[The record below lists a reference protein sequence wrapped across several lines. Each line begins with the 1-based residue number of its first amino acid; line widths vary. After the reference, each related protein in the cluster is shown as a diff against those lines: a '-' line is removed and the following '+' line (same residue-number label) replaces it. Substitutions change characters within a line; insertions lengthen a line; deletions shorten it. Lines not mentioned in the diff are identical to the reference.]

1 VSRLH
6 SLNTKLALAFVAMG
20 VTPLFGMG
28 LFAST
33 RAASS
38 LEDAAG
44 NQLEIAAID
53 ANESIDRNLFE
64 RYGDV
69 QAFAANPR
77 ARGTTTEATE
87 IVDFL
92 TLTYGIYDLMLVVD
106 LDGRVAAVNTID
118 GAGDPISTSS
128 MVGRDVSDEE
138 WFQVVASGD
147 TPEGGTYYTDV
158 EHNDLVNEI
167 YQDDRTTLP
176 FTAPIYDDEGQMV
189 GVWHNQASFTRIV
202 TDIMDGVREEFTS
215 KGATTVETEVLR
227 SDGVIIDG
235 PGDTVERE
243 VNAVEKGNEAARLAV
258 SDQGAHGVVKAPH
271 LETGVIQLDGYNTS
285 DGALGFDGYGWGVI
299 VSQNLDEATEPAT
312 ALRNVLLAVFIVTVL
327 VIAGLGSWLAR
338 RTSRPVV
345 MVAEQTKRIASGD
358 LDVPPLEIERSDE
371 IGEMANSFNEM
382 TAMLGVANGQARAI
396 AEREL
401 TAPIL
406 EQDIPGQFGE
416 AFDGMIA
423 SLKELINQ
431 LQTSST
437 QLAGAA
443 EELTAVSS
451 AVGDSASSTFV
462 QAEGASSTSDIVS
475 SSVAT
480 VAAAMEQMH
489 ASIREISVNASNAS
503 TVANE
508 AVTVARQTSDT
519 ISKLGESS
527 EEIGD
532 VIKVINSIA
541 EQTNLLALNAT
552 IEAARAGESGKGF
565 AVVANEV
572 KELANQTAKATE
584 EISTRVQTIQADA
597 DGAIDANSR
606 IGDTIDRINEIST
619 TIASAVE
626 EQAVT
631 TDEIGRNISDAA
643 SGTSE
648 IAENIVQVTNA
659 AETTRQSTA
668 ETQNSAEELARMAAD
683 LNELVGQ
690 FH

>member
-1 VSRLH
+1 MSRLSAVGRRVRGSKSSGGGWDGGGHGGNDAGTHTVSRLH
-6 SLNTKLALAFVAMG
+6 SLNTKLALAFLAMG
-20 VTPLFGMG
+20 VIPLLG
-28 LFAST
+28 LGFFASN
-33 RAASS
+33 RAAAA

-53 ANESIDRNLFE
+53 ANETIDRNLAE

-69 QAFAANPR
+69 QTFAANPK
-77 ARGTTTEATE
+77 AQGTAAEAAD
-87 IVDFL
+87 VVNYL
-92 TLTYGIYDLMLVVD
+92 TATYGIYDLMFIVD
-106 LDGRVAAVNTID
+106 LDGRVKAVNTID
-118 GAGDPISTSS
+118 GAGDPIDTDHL
-128 MVGRDVSDEE
+128 VGVDVSDEE
-138 WFQVVASGD
+138 WFQVVASGE
-147 TPEGGTYYTDV
+147 TPEGGTYYSDL
-158 EHNDLVNEI
+158 EHNHFIDEI
-167 YQDDRTTLP
+167 YQDSRPTLP
-176 FTAPIYDDEGQMV
+176 FTAPIYDDAGSLV
-189 GVWHNQASFTRIV
+189 GVWHNEASFDRIV
-202 TDIMDGVREEFTS
+202 TDIMDGIHEELVES
-215 KGATTVETEVLR
+215 GVTTVETEVLR
-227 SDGVIIDG
+227 SDGVVIDG
-235 PGDTVERE
+235 LDHSTGLEINPAEE
-243 VNAVEKGNEAARLAV
+243 GNEAAQLAI
-258 SDQGAHGVVKAPH
+258 SGAGAHGVVKAPNP
-271 LETGVIQLDGYNTS
+271 ETGVIQLDGYNTS

-299 VSQNLDEATEPAT
+299 ISQDLDEATEPARH
-312 ALRNVLLAVFIVTVL
+312 LRNVIFGAAALATVI
-327 VIAGLGSWLAR
+327 IAGLGSWLAR
-338 RTSRPVV
+338 KTSRPVV
-345 MVAEQTKRIASGD
+345 MVAEQTERIASGD
-358 LDVPPLEIERSDE
+358 LDVPPLEIDRSDE
-371 IGEMANSFNEM
+371 IGLMANSFNTM
-382 TAMLGVANGQARAI
+382 TSMLGVANGQARAI
-396 AEREL
+396 ADRQL
-401 TAPIL
+401 SADIL
-406 EQDIPGQFGE
+406 DEEVPGQFGQS
-416 AFDGMIA
+416 FKGMIA
-423 SLKELINQ
+423 SLKELIEQ

-443 EELTAVSS
+443 EELTAVSA
-451 AVGDSASSTFV
+451 AVGDSASSTFA
-462 QAEGASSTSDIVS
+462 QAEGASSTSDVVS

-631 TDEIGRNISDAA
+631 TDQIGKNISDAA
-643 SGTSE
+643 TGTS
-648 IAENIVQVTNA
+648 
-659 AETTRQSTA
+659 
-668 ETQNSAEELARMAAD
+668 
-683 LNELVGQ
+683 
-690 FH
+690 